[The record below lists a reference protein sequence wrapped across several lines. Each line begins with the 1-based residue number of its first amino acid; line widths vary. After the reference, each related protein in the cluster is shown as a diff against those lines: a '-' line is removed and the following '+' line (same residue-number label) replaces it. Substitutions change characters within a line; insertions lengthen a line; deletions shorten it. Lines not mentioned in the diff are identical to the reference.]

1 MAEQFVHSQI
11 RNLPLFGQLTAP
23 QIGVIAALTVVLR
36 FEPGGLVVQEGQP
49 TQGLFL
55 FAGGRGILTRRSSS
69 GMEDRV
75 GTVEAGQYIDE
86 TALYDSGYE
95 NASLRIV
102 ETAIVLLIP
111 RTAFV
116 QMVTRY
122 PEIRANLRIQSATDV
137 AARQTGGKLFKGQRD
152 DETVL
157 HVWRRHWWAVA
168 RYGWI
173 AIVVALAL
181 FAFALVL
188 AERAPVLALGAAGLA
203 VIIPGAI
210 AMYLYFEWQ
219 NDSIVVSDQ
228 RIVRIWN
235 QIIGFENTLSEIPLD
250 RVIEVNVT
258 IPPADPFARLF
269 HYGTIFVR
277 TAGEAANMTLEMLT
291 EPQQV
296 QSAIFTQRDRFR
308 DRLEQRKRETVRD
321 DVEQAL
327 GLAQSDQPQPVPLT
341 KRSDHA
347 ATIGLPFVRTKF
359 IAANGDIVYRKH
371 STVWMQHI
379 MLPTLAVGA
388 SLVLMLISLLV
399 PAFPLTG
406 PIGLAAGMFLLIV
419 SLIWFYAADWDW
431 RNDLFIIGSDAI
443 TLIRKRPLWLQN
455 ESERIRISQIDN
467 VKSRVDGLDQQH
479 SEPGQR
485 PNFVDRFRPQRRES
499 HGLDLRSAGST
510 GGNLTPPLRDQE
522 RAPSQRRRTA
532 AAGDQG
538 LLADLSRIAARTAAD
553 SIRAAG
559 DQPVGCDPAGEHLR
573 PPRRARHADQRRP
586 AAAHQRWQPPAAH
599 PQTAPGS
606 RVKANRINAKTQRV
620 KTRRKEKLRKFF
632 ASFFSSLRLCV
643 KDFPLMPTVGS
654 PTARRIAV

>member
-1 MAEQFVHSQI
+1 MKTTIPTEYRAMAEQFVQSHI
-11 RNLPLFGQLTAP
+11 RNLPLFEQLTTP

-36 FEPGGLVVQEGQP
+36 FEPGQLVVQEGQP

-75 GTVEAGQYIDE
+75 GAVEAGQYLDE

-111 RTAFV
+111 RAAFI

-122 PEIRANLRIQSATDV
+122 PEIRANLRVQSAADV
-137 AARQTGGKLFKGQRD
+137 AIRQTGGKLFKGQRD

-188 AERAPVLALGAAGLA
+188 AESAPVLALGAAGLA

-258 IPPADPFARLF
+258 IPPGDPFARLF

-277 TAGEAANMTLEMLT
+277 TAGEAANMTLEMIQQ
-291 EPQQV
+291 PQQV

-327 GLAQSDQPQPVPLT
+327 GLAQPDQAQSSPSAHRADRT
-341 KRSDHA
+341 A
-347 ATIGLPFVRTKF
+347 MIGLPFIRTKF
-359 IAANGDIVYRKH
+359 IAANGDIIYRKH
-371 STVWMQHI
+371 STVWVQHI

-399 PAFPLTG
+399 PAFPLAG
-406 PIGLAAGMFLLIV
+406 PVGLAAGMFLLIV

-455 ESERIRISQIDN
+455 EAERIRISQIDN
-467 VKSRVDGLDQQH
+467 VKSRVDGLINNILNRGNVQI
-479 SEPGQR
+479 S
-485 PNFVDRFRPQRRES
+485 
-499 HGLDLRSAGST
+499 LIGS
-510 GGNLTPPLRDQE
+510 
-522 RAPSQRRRTA
+522 
-532 AAGDQG
+532 
-538 LLADLSRIAARTAAD
+538 DLSDAKVMD
-553 SIRAAG
+553 SIYDPQEVQAEISRRLSAIKNERQVSDVEQQRQVIKDYLQTYHELQQG
-559 DQPVGCDPAGEHLR
+559 QQPAQSAPPGISLSGATLPGNTYARPASPDTQISDAPPPTISDGNR
-573 PPRRARHADQRRP
+573 PPRIPKRRP
-586 AAAHQRWQPPAAH
+586 DR
-599 PQTAPGS
+599 
-606 RVKANRINAKTQRV
+606 
-620 KTRRKEKLRKFF
+620 E
-632 ASFFSSLRLCV
+632 
-643 KDFPLMPTVGS
+643 
-654 PTARRIAV
+654 

>member
-1 MAEQFVHSQI
+1 MAEQFVQTHI
-11 RNLPLFGQLTAP
+11 RNLPIFGQLTTP
-23 QIGVIAALTVVLR
+23 QIGVIAALTAVLR
-36 FEPGGLVVQEGQP
+36 FEPGQLVVQEGQP

-55 FAGGRGILTRRSSS
+55 FAGGRGILTRRSSA

-75 GTVEAGQYIDE
+75 GTVESGQYIDE

-95 NASLRIV
+95 PMSLRIV

-111 RTAFV
+111 RAAFV

-122 PEIRANLRIQSATDV
+122 PEIRANLRVQSVTDV
-137 AARQTGGKLFKGQRD
+137 STRQTGGKLFKGQRD

-168 RYGWI
+168 RYSWI

-188 AERAPVLALGAAGLA
+188 AESAPVLALGAAGLA

-277 TAGEAANMTLEMLT
+277 TAGEAANMTLEMIQQ
-291 EPQQV
+291 PQQV

-308 DRLEQRKRETVRD
+308 DRLEKRKRETVRD

-327 GLAQSDQPQPVPLT
+327 GMALTDQPQPQPT
-341 KRSDHA
+341 PMPKRGDRT
-347 ATIGLPFVRTKF
+347 ATIGLPFIRTKF
-359 IAANGDIVYRKH
+359 VAANGDLVYRKH
-371 STVWMQHI
+371 STVWVQHI
-379 MLPTLAVGA
+379 MLPALAVGG
-388 SLVLMLISLLV
+388 SLTLMLVSALV
-399 PAFPLTG
+399 PAFPLG
-406 PIGLAAGMFLLIV
+406 GAVGLAAGMFLLIV

-455 ESERIRISQIDN
+455 EAERIRISQIDN
-467 VKSRVDGLDQQH
+467 VKSRVDGLI
-479 SEPGQR
+479 
-485 PNFVDRFRPQRRES
+485 NNILDRGNVQIS
-499 HGLDLRSAGST
+499 LIGS
-510 GGNLTPPLRDQE
+510 
-522 RAPSQRRRTA
+522 
-532 AAGDQG
+532 
-538 LLADLSRIAARTAAD
+538 DLSDAKVMD
-553 SIRAAG
+553 SIYDPQEVQAEISRRLSAIKNERQINDIEQQRQVIKDYLQTYHELQQSEQPTTSVPPAALPG
-559 DQPVGCDPAGEHLR
+559 ATYARPAAPDTQVSDAPPPTISDGNR
-573 PPRRARHADQRRP
+573 PPRIPKRRP
-586 AAAHQRWQPPAAH
+586 DR
-599 PQTAPGS
+599 
-606 RVKANRINAKTQRV
+606 
-620 KTRRKEKLRKFF
+620 E
-632 ASFFSSLRLCV
+632 
-643 KDFPLMPTVGS
+643 
-654 PTARRIAV
+654 